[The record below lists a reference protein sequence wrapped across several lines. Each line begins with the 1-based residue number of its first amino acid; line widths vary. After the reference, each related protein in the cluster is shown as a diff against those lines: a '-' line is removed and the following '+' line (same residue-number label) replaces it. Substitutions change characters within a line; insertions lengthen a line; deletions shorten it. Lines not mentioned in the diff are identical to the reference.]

1 MYFERK
7 ELIQSLDL
15 LCFVLFVYT
24 WLLDN
29 RTFLLVVKAALQVQ
43 FCNPV
48 QMHPTWSLPF
58 FVVFLCCLNLILAL
72 AHLLTPASQ
81 TNTEDAILIDFVG
94 QVTLP
99 GRVQMFFI
107 DALVCFVQLLMT
119 VIAFETSK
127 DELKPDDEPSVLDD
141 LTSFLEQDDLGQ
153 GWDVRDEEA
162 TLFGLDEEE
171 ERKRQHTC
179 LTHHIAVVRL
189 RPIFD
194 QIRSRQLLPTQP
206 ADESDGAQEAF
217 TQSPLQPASTV
228 ADWARPDTSRI
239 RRFSQRPRTA
249 LPDSSRQGEERLT
262 EGLGAVSS
270 DNSWP
275 SMWLIIGR
283 NMIGGEPSL
292 PSFRPMQGLTSIP
305 DSIMG
310 RFGRS
315 LSQAPDGSQWTRIN
329 PDAPPEA

>member
-43 FCNPV
+43 FCNAV

-58 FVVFLCCLNLILAL
+58 LVVFLCSLNLIFAL
-72 AHLLTPASQ
+72 VHLLTPASQ
-81 TNTEDAILIDFVG
+81 TNSQDAMLIDFVG

-127 DELKPDDEPSVLDD
+127 DELKPDGEPSVLDD
-141 LTSFLEQDDLGQ
+141 LTSFLEQDDLGH

-171 ERKRQHTC
+171 ERKSQHTS

-194 QIRSRQLLPTQP
+194 QIRSRQLLPTQS
-206 ADESDGAQEAF
+206 ADESDGAQEAS

-228 ADWARPDTSRI
+228 ADGTRPDTSRI
-239 RRFSQRPRTA
+239 RRFSQPPRTA
-249 LPDSSRQGEERLT
+249 LPDSSRQGEERVT
-262 EGLGAVSS
+262 EGLGEISA

-275 SMWLIIGR
+275 PMWLIIGR

-292 PSFRPMQGLTSIP
+292 PSFRRMQGLTSIT

-310 RFGRS
+310 RFGRN
-315 LSQAPDGSQWTRIN
+315 LSQAPNGTQ
-329 PDAPPEA
+329 

>member
-48 QMHPTWSLPF
+48 QMHPTWSLSF
-58 FVVFLCCLNLILAL
+58 LVVFLCSLNLILAL
-72 AHLLTPASQ
+72 VHLLTPASQ
-81 TNTEDAILIDFVG
+81 SNSQDAMLIDFVG

-99 GRVQMFFI
+99 GRVQMFLI

-127 DELKPDDEPSVLDD
+127 DELKPDGEPSVLDD
-141 LTSFLEQDDLGQ
+141 LTSFVGH
-153 GWDVRDEEA
+153 GWDVGDEEA

-171 ERKRQHTC
+171 ERKSQHTS

-189 RPIFD
+189 PPIFD
-194 QIRSRQLLPTQP
+194 QIRSRQWLPTQS
-206 ADESDGAQEAF
+206 ADESDGAQEAS
-217 TQSPLQPASTV
+217 TRSPLQPASTV
-228 ADWARPDTSRI
+228 AHWTRPHTSRI
-239 RRFSQRPRTA
+239 RRFSQPPRTTH
-249 LPDSSRQGEERLT
+249 PFSSRQGEERVT
-262 EGLGAVSS
+262 EGLGAISA
-270 DNSWP
+270 DNSP
-275 SMWLIIGR
+275 PPMWLIVGR
-283 NMIGGEPSL
+283 NMIGGA
-292 PSFRPMQGLTSIP
+292 SFRRMQGLTSIT

-310 RFGRS
+310 RFGRN
-315 LSQAPDGSQWTRIN
+315 LSQAPNGTQ
-329 PDAPPEA
+329 